1 MAKLLKKV
9 ILKQPILK
17 NNNIYKCKC
26 GKYRGIVYARIKQ
39 HCGVC
44 RSLPSETH
52 IPLPPSSAASGRCP
66 APTGGHSGFNASYRI
81 PTCAVAPDRRHKVK
95 PPQEATAHASQR
107 LP

>member
-44 RSLPSETH
+44 RSIVKSRALNLSK
-52 IPLPPSSAASGRCP
+52 I
-66 APTGGHSGFNASYRI
+66 SY
-81 PTCAVAPDRRHKVK
+81 
-95 PPQEATAHASQR
+95 
-107 LP
+107 

>member
-26 GKYRGIVYARIKQ
+26 GKYRGIVYARIKK

-44 RSLPSETH
+44 RSIVKLRELNLSK
-52 IPLPPSSAASGRCP
+52 I
-66 APTGGHSGFNASYRI
+66 SY
-81 PTCAVAPDRRHKVK
+81 
-95 PPQEATAHASQR
+95 
-107 LP
+107 

>member
-44 RSLPSETH
+44 RSIVKLSLIH
-52 IPLPPSSAASGRCP
+52 I
-66 APTGGHSGFNASYRI
+66 
-81 PTCAVAPDRRHKVK
+81 
-95 PPQEATAHASQR
+95 
-107 LP
+107 